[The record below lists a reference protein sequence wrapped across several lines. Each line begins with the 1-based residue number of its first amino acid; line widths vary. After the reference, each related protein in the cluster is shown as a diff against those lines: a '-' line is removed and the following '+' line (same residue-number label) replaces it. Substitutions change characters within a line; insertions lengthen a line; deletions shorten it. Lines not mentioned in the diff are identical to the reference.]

1 MYLQIMNIVKHELLP
16 LLKTSIASLLFRHF
30 FYHALKRNLRE
41 NKFILSQNQLTKL
54 HALIRQ
60 VEQGDL
66 NTDEFCHQTSE
77 TTNAWERDI
86 IQEHKNLK
94 GTTESVAKLKF
105 ISILAET
112 EFYFCE
118 WFKVKLAG
126 EKLLA
131 AVGATGLTLI
141 NRRSPHSSKE
151 M

>member
-1 MYLQIMNIVKHELLP
+1 M
-16 LLKTSIASLLFRHF
+16 LFYRHF
-30 FYHALKRNLRE
+30 FYHALKRNLAE
-41 NKFILSQNQLTKL
+41 DKFVLSQNQLTKL

-60 VEQGDL
+60 IEEGDYKDVGDL
-66 NTDEFCHQTSE
+66 ASGQTCITS
-77 TTNAWERDI
+77 NAWERDI
-86 IQEHKNLK
+86 RQEHRMLK

-118 WFKVKLAG
+118 WFKVKLGG

-141 NRRSPHSSKE
+141 NRRSPQSSKE